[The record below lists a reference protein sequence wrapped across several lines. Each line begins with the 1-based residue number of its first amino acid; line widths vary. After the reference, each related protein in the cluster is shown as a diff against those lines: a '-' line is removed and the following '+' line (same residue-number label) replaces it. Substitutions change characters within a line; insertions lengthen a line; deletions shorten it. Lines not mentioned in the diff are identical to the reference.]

1 MKYPINKV
9 HSSIKLT
16 SSNLKTVILFYKWHD
31 YFLKHV
37 IHTDFVSFTSVSAIL
52 WVHIPLLY
60 SEAYDTITKSEKQ
73 THTYCLSTSENN
85 F

>member
-16 SSNLKTVILFYKWHD
+16 SCNLKTVILIYKWHD

-52 WVHIPLLY
+52 
-60 SEAYDTITKSEKQ
+60 
-73 THTYCLSTSENN
+73 
-85 F
+85 